1 MKSAAR
7 CRGNS
12 EKAAG
17 PRLRYFLN
25 AELLLFLVIGS
36 SGATR
41 AFAVACPAPSDLHLA
56 RLQGTVYGPSGVAV
70 SQVVV
75 KVEQEGKVISQAQ
88 TDEHGKF
95 QFKVAPGDFT
105 VHIQFLATKSMD
117 LNVKVGHNLGGFFR
131 TARLRI
137 ILGISGAKCSYA
149 TTNKKQFNNEL
160 KRFEQRLVEM
170 PPGP

>member
-41 AFAVACPAPSDLHLA
+41 AFAVACPAPSDLKLA
-56 RLQGTVYGPSGVAV
+56 RLQGTVYGPSGVALPQI
-70 SQVVV
+70 QVVV
-75 KVEQEGKVISQAQ
+75 AQAGRVVAQAQ
-88 TDEHGKF
+88 TDDRGRF
-95 QFKVAPGDFT
+95 QFKVAPGDFD
-105 VHIQFLATKSMD
+105 VRLQFLGTNSMD
-117 LNVKVGHNLGGFFR
+117 MNVKVGHNLGGFFH

-137 ILGISGAKCSYA
+137 VLGLSGAKCSFA
-149 TTNKKQFNNEL
+149 TTSSKKFKNEM
-160 KRFEQRLVEM
+160 KRYEQRLVEM